1 MYRPSIKNYQS
12 YAQDKTIGFASALRI
27 HLYKESLK
35 HKHDE
40 RQRSNQAIPK
50 LSLGNNR
57 K

>member
-1 MYRPSIKNYQS
+1 MYRPSIGNYQS
-12 YAQDKTIGFASALRI
+12 SVQDKISGFAPRLRI

-35 HKHDE
+35 HKLDE
-40 RQRSNQAIPK
+40 RQRSNQATLQ